1 MSQVLVWK
9 SDADGK
15 LFEDKTK
22 YQKHLRK
29 LAAAR
34 REQKK
39 VAQVNIDREA
49 FIIRMGQ
56 EVNGVESLEK
66 FIKDNWSWFFHNGV
80 SRNRMWNDK
89 KAYKFHEYHDVFINL
104 YGWND
109 NVSNS
114 HCCPRGGVQNWS
126 ARDADKPTG
135 YPGWIGRITI
145 KVKPAMYKYKGQTYM
160 EDGFGGDYF
169 ADTPIKTGTGGG
181 GGGDGCKEYA
191 YDLKLF
197 ASDFPTW
204 HDNIM
209 KAKTWEIITNGQKV
223 EFA

>member
-22 YQKHLRK
+22 YQNHLRK
-29 LAAAR
+29 LAAKR

-39 VAQVNIDREA
+39 IEQGKIDREA
-49 FIIRMGQ
+49 FLIRMGN
-56 EVNGVESLEK
+56 EVTGVDSLNQ
-66 FIKDNWSWFFHNGV
+66 FIKDNWSWFFYNGV
-80 SRNRMWNDK
+80 AHEWSHDK
-89 KAYKFHEYHDVFINL
+89 KTFKFHEYHDVHINV

-114 HCCPRGGVQNWS
+114 HCCPRGGVQNWC
-126 ARDADKPTG
+126 ARDTDKPTG
-135 YPGWIGRITI
+135 YPGWTGRIII
-145 KVKPAMYKYKGQTYM
+145 KVKTATYKYKGGTYM
-160 EDGFGGDYF
+160 EDGFGGGYF

-181 GGGDGCKEYA
+181 GGGDDCKEYA

-204 HDNIM
+204 SDNVM
-209 KAKTWEIITNGQKV
+209 KARVWEAMTNGQQV
-223 EFA
+223 EFV

>member
-15 LFEDKTK
+15 LFEDKAK

-29 LAAAR
+29 LAALR
-34 REQKK
+34 REKKK
-39 VAQVNIDREA
+39 VEQGKIDREA
-49 FIIRMGQ
+49 FLIRMGN
-56 EVNGVESLEK
+56 EVTGVDSLMQ

-80 SRNRMWNDK
+80 AHDWGSTE
-89 KAYKFHEYHDVFINL
+89 KAHEFHEYHDVFINL
-104 YGWND
+104 YGWSD
-109 NVSNS
+109 HVSNS
-114 HCCPRGGVQNWS
+114 HSCPRGGVQNWA

-135 YPGWIGRITI
+135 YPGWTGRIII
-145 KVKPAMYKYKGQTYM
+145 KVKPGTYKYKGKSYM
-160 EDGFGGDYF
+160 RDGFGNGYF
-169 ADTPIKTGTGGG
+169 ADTPIKTGSGGG
-181 GGGDGCKEYA
+181 GEGDGCKEYA

-204 HDNIM
+204 SENIM
-209 KAKTWEIITNGQKV
+209 KAKVWAAISDGQKV